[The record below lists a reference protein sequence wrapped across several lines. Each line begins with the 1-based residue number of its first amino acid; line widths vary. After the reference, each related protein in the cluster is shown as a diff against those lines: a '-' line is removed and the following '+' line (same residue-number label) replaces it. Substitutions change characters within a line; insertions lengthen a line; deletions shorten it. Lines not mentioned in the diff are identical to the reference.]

1 MSRVDPVILPS
12 ARKHGI
18 TDEDIMYVYDNPKR
32 RIVISEDSKML
43 IGNDTLG
50 RLLEICVAESD
61 KGIRII
67 HAMKARSKY
76 RRLRKW
82 Q

>member
-1 MSRVDPVILPS
+1 MGPVILHS

-18 TDEDIMYVYDNPKR
+18 TDEDILYVYANHKR
-32 RIVISEDSKML
+32 EIVISEDSKML
-43 IGNDTLG
+43 IGDDTLG
-50 RLLEICVAESD
+50 RLLEICAVESD
-61 KGIRII
+61 EGIRII